1 MDVPRITAILDAAA
15 GAGRTSLL
23 ETEGHGLLAA
33 LGIATPAFVLLGP
46 DPADT
51 ATDARLAALSGDR
64 VVVKVV
70 AHDIQHKS
78 DVGGVAIVPKTAAA
92 VSAAVAD
99 MHGRLGSHAVTGY
112 SVSEFIAYSPA
123 LGHEFIVGLRWTD
136 DVGPVVS
143 VGAGGIYTEL
153 LARHFMPGRD
163 IAVFAPGVGSRA
175 AIAAALE
182 AIAVVQ
188 LATRP
193 LRGLP
198 ARLPLEALVD
208 IVEAFLAL
216 ATSHGER
223 IAECEVN
230 PLVVASDGRLV
241 ALDALVTFGQPAP
254 AAVPR
259 PLAKIGKLLLP
270 ASVAIM
276 GVSERLNPGHII
288 VNNLIREGF
297 DRGRMTIVKPGSR
310 AIEGVVCVPDIASL
324 PAPVD
329 LFVLAV
335 DAAAASQ
342 ALVEI
347 IERQAAE
354 SVVLIPGGLEEKSGS
369 ESLVARMREALGRA
383 RASEWGGPV
392 INGGNC
398 LGIRSLPGRYD
409 TTFIPEHKCPAP
421 AGAPARVA
429 LISQSGAF
437 ALSKTN
443 RLGGLNPKFSVTLG
457 NQMDLTVGDY
467 LTFLEADGGI
477 DVFAVYVEGFRP
489 LDGLRFLQAARRI
502 VDSGRTVILY
512 RAGRTPA
519 GSKASASHT
528 ASIAGDYAVMRGLC
542 QAAGV
547 VVADTLEDFEDLTR
561 LFAQMNGVPA
571 PGWRLAAVSNAGF
584 ECVTIA
590 DNLGRFTVPP
600 FSDAT
605 AGRLQAIFAANRIA
619 QVVDVNNPLDLTPM
633 TGDAG
638 YVQTTQ
644 ALLEDPAF
652 DALIVGC
659 VPFTAALQTLPV
671 APHHGENLDAADGV
685 VAGLIRQHAAATKP
699 MLVVVDAGPLYDP
712 MAAKLTAAG
721 VPTFRTAD
729 RALRLFNVFCGARQ
743 RGAAPPTAA
752 AGRA

>member
-1 MDVPRITAILDAAA
+1 MDVSRISALLDDAE

-23 ETEGHGLLAA
+23 ETEGYRLLEA
-33 LGIATPAFVLLGP
+33 LGLATPAHVLLGP
-46 DPADT
+46 DPAAT
-51 ATDARLAALSGDR
+51 ITDARLAALPGDH

-78 DVGGVAIVPKTAAA
+78 DVGGVAVVPRTAAA

-99 MHGRLGSHAVTGY
+99 MRARLGGFAVAGY
-112 SVSEFIAYSPA
+112 SVSEYVPYSPA

-153 LARHFMPGRD
+153 LSRHFTPGRD
-163 IAVFAPGVGSRA
+163 IAVFAPGVGSRES
-175 AIAAALE
+175 IAAALE
-182 AIAVVQ
+182 AVAVVQ

-193 LRGLP
+193 QRGQR
-198 ARLPLEALVD
+198 ARLPLDALIDV
-208 IVEAFLAL
+208 VEAFLAL
-216 ATSHGER
+216 AVSHGTR

-241 ALDALVTFGQPAP
+241 ALDALVTLGSPP
-254 AAVPR
+254 AAAPPR
-259 PLAKIGKLLLP
+259 PLEKIGKLLQP

-297 DRGRMTIVKPGSR
+297 DRDRMTIVKPGSR
-310 AIEGVVCVPDIASL
+310 DIEGVQCVPDIAAL
-324 PAPVD
+324 PAAVD

-335 DAAAASQ
+335 DAAAASL

-347 IERQAAE
+347 VERQAAE

-369 ESLVARMREALGRA
+369 EAIVTRMREALSRA
-383 RASEWGGPV
+383 RTSAWGGPV

-409 TTFIPEHKCPAP
+409 TTFIPEYKFPAP
-421 AGAPARVA
+421 TGSAARVA

-443 RLGGLNPKFSVTLG
+443 RLGGLNPKYSVTLG

-467 LTFLEADGGI
+467 LTFLEADGDI

-528 ASIAGDYAVMRGLC
+528 ASIAGDYAVIRGLS

-561 LFAQMNGVPA
+561 LFAQLSGVPA

-584 ECVTIA
+584 ECVAIA
-590 DNLGRFTVPP
+590 DNLGRITLPA
-600 FSDAT
+600 FSGAT
-605 AGRLQAIFAANRIA
+605 ATRLQAIFSANRIA

-633 TGDAG
+633 TGDVG
-638 YVQTTQ
+638 YVQTAS

-652 DALIVGC
+652 DALVVGC

-671 APHHGENLDAADGV
+671 AAHHGEDLEAADGV
-685 VAGLIRQHAAATKP
+685 VAGLIRLHAAATKP
-699 MLVVVDAGPLYDP
+699 MLVIVDAGPLYDP
-712 MAAKLTAAG
+712 MAATLTAAG

-743 RGAAPPTAA
+743 RGVAPRPAAS
-752 AGRA
+752 GRA